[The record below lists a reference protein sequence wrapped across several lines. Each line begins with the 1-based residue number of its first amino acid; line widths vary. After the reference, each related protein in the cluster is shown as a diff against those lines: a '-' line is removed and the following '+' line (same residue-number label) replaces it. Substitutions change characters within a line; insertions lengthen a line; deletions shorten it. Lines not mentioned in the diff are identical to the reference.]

1 MPGLRRSALFCF
13 AATLLPAALLAQAP
27 AAPGSAVPQGGADRA
42 AITAAALDYMEGWY
56 EGDAARMERA
66 LHPELA
72 KRILS
77 VDDKGR
83 GKLDHMG
90 ALTLILGTRAG
101 FGKHTPAERR
111 QKDVQIF
118 DVYGNA
124 ATAKATM
131 ADWIDYLH
139 LVKANGQWKIVNVLW
154 EHKPAPP
161 KS

>member
-1 MPGLRRSALFCF
+1 MPAPR
-13 AATLLPAALLAQAP
+13 PAALLLAPAVLLAQAP
-27 AAPGSAVPQGGADRA
+27 VPPADADRA

-56 EGDAARMERA
+56 EGNADRMERA

-72 KRILS
+72 KRILN

-101 FGKHTPAERR
+101 FGKRTPAARQ

-118 DVYGNA
+118 DVYGNT

-154 EHKPAPP
+154 ERKPGPAKP
-161 KS
+161 

>member
-1 MPGLRRSALFCF
+1 MTALRSAALFLS
-13 AATLLPAALLAQAP
+13 AAALLAQAP
-27 AAPGSAVPQGGADRA
+27 AAPAPALPQGEADRA
-42 AITAAALDYMEGWY
+42 AITAAALDSMEGWY

-101 FGKHTPAERR
+101 FGKHTPAARR
-111 QKDVQIF
+111 QKEVQIF

-139 LVKANGQWKIVNVLW
+139 LVKANGQWKVVNVLW
-154 EHKPAPP
+154 ERKPTPAKP
-161 KS
+161 